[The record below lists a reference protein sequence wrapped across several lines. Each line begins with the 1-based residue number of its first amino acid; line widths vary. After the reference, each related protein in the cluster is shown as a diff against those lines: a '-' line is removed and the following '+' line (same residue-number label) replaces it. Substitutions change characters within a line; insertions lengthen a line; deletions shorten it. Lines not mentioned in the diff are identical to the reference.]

1 MSVVIVGAGEVGFHV
16 AERLSGEG
24 RQVVVV
30 DASLDRLDWVQSHLD
45 VGVIEGSGASPAVL
59 ERAGVG
65 NATLFLAVTSD
76 DEVNL
81 VACMVAQGKPGMV
94 KVARV
99 SNPDFYTEAGRISP
113 ERFRVDVM
121 INPERELALDTLQL
135 LQSTVATDIAAFAD
149 GRLQLIS
156 LKVKADAPIMNR
168 RLSEV
173 TAEIGDTPLLTAAIE
188 RNGTT
193 LVPDGSTIVQAGDQ
207 AYVVTTADAVPKA
220 LALCGHEHKE
230 LKRVMVAGGS
240 TEAYYLAELLQQHNV
255 HATLVVQDRR
265 RAQELAEKLHKA
277 LILNGDATDVELLEV
292 EGVGEMDAFVALT
305 DEDQTNILSALVAK
319 QAGAKQVVTLVNKI
333 EYVSLARRIGLDAAV
348 SPRLSAANA
357 ILRQVRRGSV
367 TRVSTFKDTDAEAIS
382 FAVSS
387 ASPFVG
393 HPLRETKFPT
403 GAIVAAI
410 LRGDEVIVPRG
421 SDELKVGDTAIIFA
435 LRGAVESVTKLF
447 PS

>member
-387 ASPFVG
+387 ASSFVG